1 MPTPVNAEQ
10 ILKDV
15 NLLGKLNDQTRQ
27 VFSKEATIFLAVLH
41 RTFNARRK
49 ALLERRQIRQAELDK
64 GVQLD
69 FLPETKHIRENDAW
83 RAAPPAPGLVDRRLE
98 ITGPTDRKMVVNALN
113 ADVWTYMADFEDS
126 NAPTW
131 DNMINGQLNLHDAIR
146 RQVDFK
152 MGDKEYKLRTDRTLP
167 TLIARAR
174 GWHLEEK
181 LFTVDG
187 EPISGGL
194 FDFGLYFFNNAK
206 ELVKRGAGPYFYLP
220 KMESHLEARL
230 WNDVFNLAQDY
241 IGMPRGTIRGT
252 VLIETIP
259 AAFEMDEIIYELRDH
274 SSGLN
279 CGRWD
284 YIFSVIKR
292 FRNNSQF
299 VLPDR
304 SAVTMTAPFM
314 DAYVRLLIKTCHRRG
329 VHAMG
334 GMAAQ
339 IPIKNDEEANTKAMD
354 GVRAD
359 KLREVRAGHDGTWVA
374 HPALAKI
381 AGEVFNEHMPTPNQ
395 LHVRRED
402 VQVNANDLLNMNV
415 PGSITEDGIRKNL
428 NIGLG
433 YMEGWLRGVGCVPI
447 NFLMEDA
454 ATAEVSRSQL
464 WQWVKHGVSTS
475 DGKKIDK
482 QYSLKLLYEQAA
494 ELEKGAGKGNKYQ
507 LAAKYFATQVTG
519 EDYAEFLTSLLYNEI
534 TAAGD
539 KVPAAKL

>member
-1 MPTPVNAEQ
+1 MAAIDAVLQGVSVNGKVDEAHRKILTPQA
-10 ILKDV
+10 L
-15 NLLGKLNDQTRQ
+15 
-27 VFSKEATIFLAVLH
+27 AFLALLH
-41 RTFNARRK
+41 RSFDATRK
-49 ALLERRQIRQAELDK
+49 QLLERRKIRQAEIDR
-64 GVQLD
+64 GVLPD
-69 FLPETKHIRENDAW
+69 FLPETKHIRENPTW
-83 RAAPPAPGLVDRRLE
+83 RGAPPAPGLVDRRVE

-113 ADVWTYMADFEDS
+113 ADVYTYMADFEDS
-126 NAPTW
+126 SAPTW
-131 DNMINGQLNLHDAIR
+131 ENMINGQVNLYDANR

-152 MGDKEYKLRTDRTLP
+152 QGQKEYKLRTDKKLP
-167 TLIARAR
+167 TLIVRPR

-181 LFTVDG
+181 HVTVDG

-194 FDFGLYFFNNAK
+194 FDFGLYFFHNAL
-206 ELVKRGAGPYFYLP
+206 ELQRRGYGPYFYLP

-230 WNDVFNLAQDY
+230 WNDAFNLAQDY

-252 VLIETIP
+252 VLIETIL

-284 YIFSVIKR
+284 YIFSTIKK
-292 FRNNSQF
+292 FRQNPNF

-304 SAVTMTAPFM
+304 SCVTMTVPFM
-314 DAYVRLLIKTCHRRG
+314 DAYVKLLIQTCHKRG

-339 IPIKNDEEANTKAMD
+339 IPIKDDKQANDKAMD
-354 GVRAD
+354 NVRAD

-374 HPALAKI
+374 HPALASI
-381 AGEVFNEHMPTPNQ
+381 ATEIFNKNMPTPNQ
-395 LHVRRED
+395 LFVRRED
-402 VQVNANDLLNMNV
+402 VQIGQNDLLNMNV
-415 PGSITEDGIRKNL
+415 PGSITEDGIKKNL

-433 YMEGWLRGVGCVPI
+433 YMEAWIRGVGCVPI
-447 NFLMEDA
+447 NYLMEDA

-475 DGKKIDK
+475 EGKRVDK
-482 QYSLKLLYEQAA
+482 AYVLKLLKECADGLA
-494 ELEKGAGKGNKYQ
+494 SKAPKGNKYH
-507 LAAKYFATQVTG
+507 LAAQYFAGQITG

-534 TAAGD
+534 TQVGTPN
-539 KVPAAKL
+539 PASKL